1 MSRTMRSGW
10 CGAAAVIV
18 VMTCSAAAGVAA
30 PKGAEDGVPAYR
42 QVKAR
47 LARARGGMPNV
58 LAKLKAGKN
67 VAIGYLGGSITAQAG
82 WRPMTL
88 AWFRKTYPTAT
99 VGEIN
104 AAIGGTPSQLGVFRL
119 QQDVLRHKPD
129 LVFVEFAV
137 NDGGMSPP
145 DIWRAME
152 GIVRQ
157 IWKQDPTIDICS
169 VYTIHTKAMA
179 GDYVKG
185 LCPRST
191 SAMEQLADHYA
202 IPSINVG
209 MRIVELHEAGKL
221 TYKSAVDPKTGKRLP
236 APKGTILFAN
246 DDCHPRPEGH
256 AVYTDVI
263 AQAITAMAPQ
273 GKPGPHTIKPP
284 FVRDNWEAA
293 KLVPLTSAMLTSG
306 WKKLPQTTGLGKR
319 FARFMPAM
327 WEATR
332 PGQAITFRFR
342 GSRVG
347 LYDILGPDG
356 GQAIITVDG
365 VRRQRPVKRFD
376 HYCSYHRIATLSIAS
391 GLDATKVHTVR
402 VEIHP
407 DQPDRSPVTNREKGK
422 KGFDPK
428 RYDGTCMRVGGLLI
442 IGEIVP
448 N

>member
-1 MSRTMRSGW
+1 MRSGRLGAAVLLAGMTF
-10 CGAAAVIV
+10 GAAA
-18 VMTCSAAAGVAA
+18 
-30 PKGAEDGVPAYR
+30 GAEDGGPVYR

-47 LARARGGMPNV
+47 LSCPRGGMPNV
-58 LAKLKAGKN
+58 LAKLAAGKE
-67 VAIGYLGGSITAQAG
+67 VAVAYLGGSITAQTG

-88 AWFRKTYPTAT
+88 AWFRKTYPKAT
-99 VGEIN
+99 VREIN

-119 QQDVLRHKPD
+119 QQDVLRHRPD

-137 NDGGMSPP
+137 NDGGKSPL

-157 IWKQDPTIDICS
+157 IWTQGPTIDICY
-169 VYTIHTKAMA
+169 VYTIHTRAMA

-185 LCPRST
+185 LCPRSA
-191 SAMEQLADHYA
+191 SAMEQLADHYG

-221 TYKSAVDPKTGKRLP
+221 AYKPAVDPATGKRLA
-236 APKGTILFAN
+236 APKGKILFAN

-263 AQAITAMAPQ
+263 ARAITAMATQ
-273 GKPGPHTIKPP
+273 GKPGPHAIKPP

-293 KLVPLTSAMLTSG
+293 KIVPLTPAMLTDG
-306 WKKLPQTTGLGKR
+306 WKKMSKTTGLGRR
-319 FARFMPAM
+319 FARFMPTM

-332 PGQAITFRFR
+332 PGQRISFRFR

-347 LYDILGPDG
+347 LYDLLGPDG

-365 VRRQRPVKRFD
+365 VRRERPVKRFD
-376 HYCSYHRIATLSIAS
+376 HYCTYHRIATLPIAS
-391 GLDATKVHTVR
+391 GLDATKVHTVQ

-407 DQPDRSPVTNREKGK
+407 DQPDRSPVTNRVKRN

-428 RYDGTCMRVGGLLI
+428 RYDGTCMRVGGILI
-442 IGEIVP
+442 IGEIVQD
-448 N
+448 